1 MKLNRSIAPDLLV
14 SALLTLLVWFEFWGG
29 RLPASLDGTIL
40 IIGVIGGA
48 IVTIVGL
55 VIKQT
60 RVIRAGGER
69 YAVFIIMA
77 GIILIG
83 LVLLPRG
90 LPTAAGIGLLVV
102 IWSWPMGRSWSDA
115 SKRQNA
121 NNPVVTRKTRPGV
134 VLTIPPFSTTL
145 GRSIQISRVARDR
158 LLLGDTLMES
168 TAPLFR

>member
-1 MKLNRSIAPDLLV
+1 
-14 SALLTLLVWFEFWGG
+14 
-29 RLPASLDGTIL
+29 
-40 IIGVIGGA
+40 
-48 IVTIVGL
+48 
-55 VIKQT
+55 
-60 RVIRAGGER
+60 
-69 YAVFIIMA
+69 MA

-90 LPTAAGIGLLVV
+90 LPTAAEIGLLVV

-134 VLTIPPFSTTL
+134 VPTIPPFSTTL
-145 GRSIQISRVARDR
+145 GRSIQISASLATDSS
-158 LLLGDTLMES
+158 LEHINES